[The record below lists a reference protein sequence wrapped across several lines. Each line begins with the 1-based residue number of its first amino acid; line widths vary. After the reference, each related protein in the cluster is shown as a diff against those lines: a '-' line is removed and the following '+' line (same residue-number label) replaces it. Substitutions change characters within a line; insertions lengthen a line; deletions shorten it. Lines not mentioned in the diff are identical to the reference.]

1 MPLWIDEQCKDI
13 CVLWDAYQ
21 RVAQKKKYFNNQVDL
36 TFSVD
41 FSQPHPRH
49 PCHPVMG
56 SWTNW
61 PWRQW
66 WRLCKL
72 SETWA
77 STLQCRPAYGYC
89 WVYSLPTAEVN
100 TESRCVPTSWDDRPR
115 FWFLFF
121 FSHWTTSVT
130 ARAIVLAGTE
140 ILHMSLP
147 SLDALLLPKLP
158 SMDLGD
164 SLSTTMLFHKAL
176 PLIKELT
183 SQKFFQHPEAAGL
196 IEQWNGILKAQVQSQ
211 LGITLQCW
219 DKILQKTIN
228 ALIQWAI
235 CSAVSFF
242 HGQDMQVKGSRSEHE
257 NETIYSYSLMIH

>member
-1 MPLWIDEQCKDI
+1 MSLLPGMI
-13 CVLWDAYQ
+13 
-21 RVAQKKKYFNNQVDL
+21 
-36 TFSVD
+36 
-41 FSQPHPRH
+41 
-49 PCHPVMG
+49 
-56 SWTNW
+56 
-61 PWRQW
+61 
-66 WRLCKL
+66 
-72 SETWA
+72 
-77 STLQCRPAYGYC
+77 GY
-89 WVYSLPTAEVN
+89 
-100 TESRCVPTSWDDRPR
+100 
-115 FWFLFF
+115 FF
-121 FSHWTTSVT
+121 FFFPHWTTSVT

-228 ALIQWAI
+228 ALIQ
-235 CSAVSFF
+235 
-242 HGQDMQVKGSRSEHE
+242 
-257 NETIYSYSLMIH
+257 